1 MIEANPTIA
10 QSRANQVLR
19 FRMRGAVITLAQ
31 QQAEKIIKQSIKD
44 AGRKPSQFKRREIA
58 VLGREY
64 LAQHPELIAQAKPVI
79 EQLRIEGFF
88 GKRAAIQNP
97 SRGVEENSNKISGR
111 VSA

>member
-44 AGRKPSQFKRREIA
+44 QGRKLGQFKRSEISQA
-58 VLGREY
+58 ARTY
-64 LAQHPELIAQAKPVI
+64 LSQHPELIEHARPII
-79 EQLRIEGFF
+79 EQWIAEGVF
-88 GKRAAIQNP
+88 GKRAARALERNSQDTF
-97 SRGVEENSNKISGR
+97 SAEVRG
-111 VSA
+111 